1 MQLPRYETSRATTIP
16 AEAADSHGRLPES
29 ALCLVRPEAFNAPD
43 DFHDTL
49 GLSLAV
55 LPAFILHMN
64 GSRPRVSFA
73 EILVG
78 VPAVRP
84 SRYLPAVRDFRFCTC
99 GPTMLQVTGGAI
111 NQKGG
116 ETEAEALQSM
126 RPPGA
131 ERSRNG
137 ARRAGRKDDRE
148 IGQQGATG

>member
-1 MQLPRYETSRATTIP
+1 VYVGTKGLTVFL
-16 AEAADSHGRLPES
+16 AAKR
-29 ALCLVRPEAFNAPD
+29 
-43 DFHDTL
+43 
-49 GLSLAV
+49 
-55 LPAFILHMN
+55 
-64 GSRPRVSFA
+64 SFKS
-73 EILVG
+73 G
-78 VPAVRP
+78 Q
-84 SRYLPAVRDFRFCTC
+84 S
-99 GPTMLQVTGGAI
+99 MLQVTGGAI